1 MQISTVLHY
10 VNIMVSGADKT
21 NIFHGKSEDI
31 FIKTKL
37 RPEDILSNVD
47 DLIWKNLK
55 GKVHRAF
62 GRRCFCHLHTTVMH
76 VLTRKILKEV
86 NLCIGY
92 CSEKFIYV
100 TLR

>member
-1 MQISTVLHY
+1 
-10 VNIMVSGADKT
+10 MVSGADKT

-55 GKVHRAF
+55 GKVGPSGGAVF
-62 GRRCFCHLHTTVMH
+62 T
-76 VLTRKILKEV
+76 
-86 NLCIGY
+86 
-92 CSEKFIYV
+92 IYIQ
-100 TLR
+100 L